1 MQTTTYKINNED
13 LQHSTE
19 SYIQCPVIN
28 YNGNESEAT
37 YLKLTQCCKS
47 TVVKLKKKKKKL
59 GLSSPLPPLPSGLSK
74 PSWKM

>member
-13 LQHSTE
+13 LLYSTE
-19 SYIQCPVIN
+19 NYLQCPVIN

-47 TVVKLKKKKKKL
+47 TIVKLKKKKL
-59 GLSSPLPPLPSGLSK
+59 APPSPLPPLPSGLSK
-74 PSWKM
+74 PS

>member
-13 LQHSTE
+13 LLYSTE
-19 SYIQCPVIN
+19 NYIQCPVIN

-47 TVVKLKKKKKKL
+47 TIVKLKKKRNWL
-59 GLSSPLPPLPSGLSK
+59 PLAHFHLCHLV
-74 PSWKM
+74 

>member
-19 SYIQCPVIN
+19 NYIQCPVIN

-47 TVVKLKKKKKKL
+47 TVVKLKKKKETGSL
-59 GLSSPLPPLPSGLSK
+59 QPTSTSAIRSK
-74 PSWKM
+74 